1 MSLFSWFSAKPTA
14 VKSVPLKSG
23 ADRATPAKAAAP
35 SPQAPA
41 PAKAG
46 GVALGGA
53 NGNANTN
60 TNVLS
65 VERKVKRQVRREQL
79 YSAIRESMTRAGLLS
94 ASYKFKVLSLD
105 QKGNQ
110 FLVMMDVAP
119 ELATGPDKL
128 SQTEALLIQTASVIY
143 NITVTAV
150 YWRTDHKASAK
161 AATSPPVAAT
171 SVPAPQNYSAED
183 AFAKTQANPLATL
196 LGAQAAGT
204 DQASVGAEPDAK
216 TDGRSGLNSTANPTA
231 NPKAKVSSEASS
243 TAVATANT
251 KPGHDPLLEA
261 EVAAFKRALAAPA
274 KTAPS
279 AALQAAYEADKAD
292 KLNQSAG
299 RTGLR
304 SYTLIT
310 GFEDTEMPDSPALP
324 ALSNTQ
330 YGDLK

>member
-161 AATSPPVAAT
+161 AATAPPAAAAP
-171 SVPAPQNYSAED
+171 VPAPQNYSAED

-196 LGAQAAGT
+196 LGSQAAGT

-216 TDGRSGLNSTANPTA
+216 TDGKLGP
-231 NPKAKVSSEASS
+231 NPKAKVSFEASS
-243 TAVATANT
+243 TAITTANT

-292 KLNQSAG
+292 KLKHSAG

-310 GFEDTEMPDSPALP
+310 GFERSEERRVGKECDIPCRSRWSP
-324 ALSNTQ
+324 
-330 YGDLK
+330 YH

>member
-1 MSLFSWFSAKPTA
+1 MMSLFSWFSAKPTA
-14 VKSVPLKSG
+14 VKSASVISRVG
-23 ADRATPAKAAAP
+23 HATPTKVAAP
-35 SPQAPA
+35 TAQAMA
-41 PAKAG
+41 PAKSASA
-46 GVALGGA
+46 VSGGA
-53 NGNANTN
+53 NANA
-60 TNVLS
+60 NVLS

-119 ELATGPDKL
+119 ELATGPEKL
-128 SQTEALLIQTASVIY
+128 SQTEALLIQTANVIY

-150 YWRTDHKASAK
+150 YWRTDNKTSAK
-161 AATSPPVAAT
+161 TATAQVAAVPVQAPAP
-171 SVPAPQNYSAED
+171 VPAPASYSAED
-183 AFAKTQANPLATL
+183 AFAKTQANPIAALRGVQAT
-196 LGAQAAGT
+196 GT
-204 DQASVGAEPDAK
+204 DQAAVTAQPEAKVGGNP
-216 TDGRSGLNSTANPTA
+216 GSIPTA
-231 NPKAKVSSEASS
+231 NASS
-243 TAVATANT
+243 NASS
-251 KPGHDPLLEA
+251 KLGHDPLLEA

-274 KTAPS
+274 KSPPS

-292 KLNQSAG
+292 KSDKLEKG

-310 GFEDTEMPDSPALP
+310 GFEDTEMPDSPAMP

-330 YGDLK
+330 YGELN

>member
-1 MSLFSWFSAKPTA
+1 MSFFSWFSAKPTA
-14 VKSVPLKSG
+14 VKSVPANNS
-23 ADRATPAKAAAP
+23 ADRVGTAKAAVPAT
-35 SPQAPA
+35 QAVV
-41 PAKAG
+41 PAKLAG
-46 GVALGGA
+46 VVSGGA
-53 NGNANTN
+53 SASANANS
-60 TNVLS
+60 NVLS

-119 ELATGPDKL
+119 ELATGAEKL
-128 SQTEALLIQTASVIY
+128 SQTEALLIQTANVIY

-150 YWRTDHKASAK
+150 YWRTDHKAAAK
-161 AATSPPVAAT
+161 TVAAPV
-171 SVPAPQNYSAED
+171 SAVPVQAPVPAPAPAFASASYSAED

-196 LGAQAAGT
+196 LGAQAAAT
-204 DQASVGAEPDAK
+204 DRAVVAAQSETKSGSQ
-216 TDGRSGLNSTANPTA
+216 SGLNPAASPEANP
-231 NPKAKVSSEASS
+231 
-243 TAVATANT
+243 VATAGT
-251 KPGHDPLLEA
+251 TSTAKPGHDPLLEA

-274 KTAPS
+274 QTPTS
-279 AALQAAYEADKAD
+279 AALQAAYEADRAD
-292 KLNQSAG
+292 KSDKS

-310 GFEDTEMPDSPALP
+310 GFEDTEMPDSPAIP

-330 YGDLK
+330 YGDLR